1 MRDYVAFKSFCLKE
15 KVRKLRNCNSQQ
27 FFYTVLQDFISKFE
41 KSLTSDTMVHLI
53 KMLIYDI
60 NLNLIVFFL
69 SQWYLK

>member
-1 MRDYVAFKSFCLKE
+1 MRDYVSFKSFCLKE

-41 KSLTSDTMVHLI
+41 KSLTSDTTVHLI
-53 KMLIYDI
+53 KMLIFI